1 MAESTESLVKRE
13 RETPAQDPIVSRSTS
28 GIMLICALLLTATLA
43 WSLYDEAFGQ
53 RPWKHIQQ
61 EFVSRYT
68 KYLKSIKPQAGKTE
82 AEVKQDPEYQ
92 TLDSE
97 AQSALERVKP
107 AIGEIDHK
115 VAQIQSELDAVTDPF
130 QNQRGK
136 LTVINYNVEIATS
149 PSAKS
154 RYRAQAQQKRAEL
167 VEVDMPAPDGSGKT
181 TAQKVNYEQL
191 EKLFNDL
198 RDEKAKLLG
207 QKAELLKEPTELGKK
222 RDDYLKHHMTG
233 LGPGQIDGLLRKMD
247 QFDYSILPH
256 QISVNEFNIVDRC
269 EVCHV
274 GIREPLD
281 LRPEDLAPGGPGKKP
296 DNLARAFVS
305 HPNKEILQIHAPD
318 KFGCASCHWG
328 NGRATTS
335 EVKGHGRHKFW
346 LWPMFEKENTEAGC
360 QQCHAKD
367 RVTQGADTLNLG
379 RDLFYQRGCMGCHR
393 YEGFDRETDALSGTR
408 QNISQLED
416 QIIGNQKQIRL
427 DESPPDGT
435 SDEDAQKMLAQA
447 EALKVTN
454 SILAARIDQLN
465 LQSKYLMQDQK
476 KVGPN
481 LKDVRLKLRKEWIPV
496 WLEDPQAFRPGTK
509 MPTFWR
515 FARHHDDNGPNMRDA
530 DGEAQ
535 LQAIAAYL
543 WQDSFEGKLP
553 EQQRGDAGHGKELF
567 ETRGCLGC
575 HSIGDEDNKI
585 GGTFAANLQKVGEK
599 ANFDYIVR
607 WIHNPR
613 ERWAPYCPKEKRDLT
628 ADDYAKH
635 NLPYVF
641 DTELHSRCPNDGA
654 ELQVQNMTVMPNFRL
669 SETDARDIA
678 TYLFSLSSPPQYG
691 DASFMD
697 DPELREKGQ
706 ALIKQY
712 GCAGCHEIKGFEDE
726 QRIGKE
732 LTVEGATPIERLDFA
747 LLTKSAEEGDDP
759 LKLHAPPEG
768 APKSAAHE
776 EKPWY
781 NHKGFFEH
789 KITEPS
795 IYDRGKEKDPKD
807 RLRMPRPYLTPEWRN
822 ALTTFLIGSV
832 GAEGANVPSSLFYN
846 PEDTRRQDIQNG
858 WWIIKKYNCVG
869 CHQVQVGQRSV
880 VMDLPFYQTPE
891 GKDLLPPRLTSEGA
905 RVDPAWLLRF
915 LHDPSLSGEKTPA
928 ENAAIA
934 NAEQAAKPVG
944 SPAASTGNAQPA
956 SGQAPGA
963 TPALPAGAAHSSAGT
978 ATGGHLKPQP
988 GLDRNGVRPYLKFRM
1003 PTFTFS
1009 PNELQTL
1016 VRFFM
1021 AVSGQ
1026 QEPYI
1031 KEPLQPLTEQEKL
1044 VARQMF
1050 TSGTPCLKC
1059 HITGDRTHDAKAIA
1073 PNFLLS
1079 GERLKPEWTFRWLLD
1094 PSQISPGTAM
1104 PTGLFRKEGERWVIN
1119 LPNPP
1124 PSANAY
1130 LDDHARL
1137 LVRYMLQMTPD
1148 EQRRLLATAPVAPAA
1163 AASPP
1168 AQKAQIRSKSSG
1180 GETTFN
1186 RWRRAKRPA
1195 LAENRSARSVSRPAA
1210 M

>member
-1 MAESTESLVKRE
+1 VPDSTEAKESLVKK
-13 RETPAQDPIVSRSTS
+13 ETELPAADPIVSRSTS
-28 GIMLICALLLTATLA
+28 GIMLLCALLLTATLA

-53 RPWKHIQQ
+53 RPWKGIQQ
-61 EFVSRYT
+61 QFVSRYT
-68 KYLKSIKPQAGKTE
+68 KYLKSIKAQSGKTE
-82 AEVKQDPEYQ
+82 GEIKQDPEYQ
-92 TLDSE
+92 TLDE
-97 AQSALERVKP
+97 AAKAATDEVKP
-107 AIGEIDHK
+107 QTTEIDHK
-115 VAQIQSELDAVTDPF
+115 VKEIQAKLDAVTDPF

-136 LTVINYNVEIATS
+136 LTVINYDAEIS
-149 PSAKS
+149 SGKAKEKY
-154 RYRAQAQQKRAEL
+154 RKRAQEWRAQVVDVELPAADGTGKPTTQK
-167 VEVDMPAPDGSGKT
+167 M
-181 TAQKVNYEQL
+181 NYEQL

-207 QKAELLKEPTELGKK
+207 EKAELLKEPTELAKK

-233 LGPGQIDGLLRKMD
+233 LGPGQIDGLIRKMD

-305 HPNKEILQIHAPD
+305 HPNKEILQIHTPE
-318 KFGCASCHWG
+318 KFGCSSCHWG

-335 EVKGHGRHKFW
+335 EVKGHGRHRFW

-379 RDLFYQRGCMGCHR
+379 RDLFSQRGCMGCHR
-393 YEGFDRETDALSGTR
+393 YEGFDREADSLSSTR
-408 QNISQLED
+408 QSISQLED
-416 QIIGNQKQIRL
+416 QITANQKQIRI
-427 DESPPDGT
+427 DENPPDGT
-435 SDEDAQKMLAQA
+435 SDEDAQKMLAQS
-447 EALKVTN
+447 EGLKVTN

-465 LQSKYLMQDQK
+465 LQSRYLMQDQK

-481 LKDVRLKLRKEWIPV
+481 LKDVRLKLRKEWVPV
-496 WLEDPQAFRPGTK
+496 WLKDPQGFRLGTK

-515 FARHHDDNGPNMRDA
+515 FADHQKEGSPNMRDA
-530 DGEAQ
+530 DGEQ
-535 LQAIAAYL
+535 QIQAIAAYL
-543 WQDSFEGKLP
+543 WQDSFQGKLP
-553 EQQRGDAGHGKELF
+553 EQQRGDTAHGKELF
-567 ETRGCLGC
+567 ESRGCLAC
-575 HSIGDEDNKI
+575 HSIGDDDSRL

-599 ANFDYIVR
+599 ANFDYVVR

-613 ERWAPYCPKEKRDLT
+613 ERFAPYCPKEKRDLT

-678 TYLFSLSSPPQYG
+678 TYLFSLSSPPQYP

-697 DPELREKGQ
+697 SPELRDKGQ

-712 GCAGCHEIKGFEDE
+712 GCAGCHEIQGFEEE

-747 LLTKSAEEGDDP
+747 LLTKKAEEGDDP
-759 LKLHAPPEG
+759 LKLHPEE
-768 APKSAAHE
+768 K

-789 KITEPS
+789 KISEPS

-807 RLRMPRPYLTPEWRN
+807 RLRMPEPYLTPEWRN
-822 ALTTFLIGSV
+822 ALATFLLGSV
-832 GAEGANVPSSLFYN
+832 GAEGSNVPQSLFYN

-858 WWIIKKYNCVG
+858 WWVIKKYNCMG
-869 CHQVQVGQRSV
+869 CHQIQVGQRSV

-891 GKDLLPPRLTSEGA
+891 GKDLLPPRLSSEGA
-905 RVDPAWLLRF
+905 RVDPAWLLKF
-915 LHDPSLSGEKTPA
+915 LHDPSLSGEKTPE
-928 ENAAIA
+928 ENAAIT
-934 NAEQAAKPVG
+934 NAEQSAKNTTAPAAPGAVASASPA
-944 SPAASTGNAQPA
+944 SPAAPA
-956 SGQAPGA
+956 IS
-963 TPALPAGAAHSSAGT
+963 
-978 ATGGHLKPQP
+978 GHLKPQP

-1021 AVSGQ
+1021 AMSGQ

-1031 KEPLQPLTEQEKL
+1031 KEQLKPLSEQEKL

-1059 HITGDRTHDAKAIA
+1059 HITGEPTHDAKAIA
-1073 PNFLLS
+1073 PNFILAS
-1079 GERLKPEWTFRWLLD
+1079 ERLKPEWMFRWLLD

-1104 PTGLFRKEGERWVIN
+1104 PSGLFRKDGERWVIN

-1124 PSANAY
+1124 ASANEY
-1130 LDDHARL
+1130 HDDHAML
-1137 LVRYMLQMTPD
+1137 LVRYMMLMTPD
-1148 EQRRLLATAPVAPAA
+1148 EQRRLLATAPVAPPAA
-1163 AASPP
+1163 APP
-1168 AQKAQIRSKSSG
+1168 AQKAQIKSKRKV
-1180 GETTFN
+1180 GETASN
-1186 RWRRAKRPA
+1186 RRHGKKSPIAQYGGVRGFARPA
-1195 LAENRSARSVSRPAA
+1195 G